1 MVQAGRLSSGTVG
14 RVLLA
19 VALASGVGVLAVPP
33 APAVANGAEGAAV
46 AAGDR
51 GLPQRATRQR
61 LVFARFVTMGL
72 DEIRNE
78 LFSSRPDGSGVRRLT
93 FGHENDGPR
102 WSPQGGRILFFRD
115 SQVWVMGAS
124 GQHKH
129 RILGGFNLG
138 GGDWAPGGQRIVI
151 GRGVDRVTLV
161 VHSLRSGMSHRL
173 TGDFAFPGNPR
184 WSPNGRR
191 ILFQAST
198 SSASEVLDLFTIKP
212 NGTGLRNLTST
223 RTVHEGSPDWSPDGK
238 RIVYARQGNKGCQ
251 ALHVVRADGSRDR
264 RIPQTCNGDQPIWFP
279 DGRRILFSPLSNSF
293 SFSRLV
299 VVSLRGTHKRAVTEG
314 HFPDWRR

>member
-1 MVQAGRLSSGTVG
+1 M
-14 RVLLA
+14 
-19 VALASGVGVLAVPP
+19 
-33 APAVANGAEGAAV
+33 
-46 AAGDR
+46 
-51 GLPQRATRQR
+51 
-61 LVFARFVTMGL
+61 
-72 DEIRNE
+72 
-78 LFSSRPDGSGVRRLT
+78 
-93 FGHENDGPR
+93 
-102 WSPQGGRILFFRD
+102 
-115 SQVWVMGAS
+115 
-124 GQHKH
+124 
-129 RILGGFNLG
+129 
-138 GGDWAPGGQRIVI
+138 I

-251 ALHVVRADGSRDR
+251 ALHVMRADEAVIGEYRRHATATSR
-264 RIPQTCNGDQPIWFP
+264 FASP

>member
-61 LVFARFVTMGL
+61 LVFARFATMGL

-138 GGDWAPGGQRIVI
+138 
-151 GRGVDRVTLV
+151 
-161 VHSLRSGMSHRL
+161 
-173 TGDFAFPGNPR
+173 
-184 WSPNGRR
+184 
-191 ILFQAST
+191 
-198 SSASEVLDLFTIKP
+198 E
-212 NGTGLRNLTST
+212 GTGPRAGN
-223 RTVHEGSPDWSPDGK
+223 GS
-238 RIVYARQGNKGCQ
+238 
-251 ALHVVRADGSRDR
+251 
-264 RIPQTCNGDQPIWFP
+264 
-279 DGRRILFSPLSNSF
+279 
-293 SFSRLV
+293 
-299 VVSLRGTHKRAVTEG
+299 
-314 HFPDWRR
+314 